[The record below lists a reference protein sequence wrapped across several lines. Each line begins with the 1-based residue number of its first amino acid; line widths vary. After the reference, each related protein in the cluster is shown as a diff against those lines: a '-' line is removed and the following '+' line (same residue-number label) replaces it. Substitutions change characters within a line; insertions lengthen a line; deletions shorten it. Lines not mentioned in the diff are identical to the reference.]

1 MENNIQEILDTL
13 SQSRVDDFK
22 TWLEVGMALHASG
35 ESCATWENWSR
46 RSSKFKDGEC
56 QKRWATFGNYGGTP
70 ITFASVA
77 KLAIEDGYK
86 PSKGFGFDD
95 PIGRYEKPE
104 TAPKA
109 QNTELKEYLSAL
121 FKSGDIVNFVVDSF
135 EKDGKWLPIGKGV
148 NKSFDELMK
157 ACDTY
162 DDIGYILGDWNDSAG
177 AWARVNPMNGNGCKN
192 SDVVEYRHCLI
203 ESDSLPKDEQ
213 LRKIRE
219 FNLPCS
225 AIVDSGGKSI
235 HAIVRIDAGSDEKL
249 YHERVSQ
256 LHTFLENHGFP
267 VDKACKNA
275 SRLSRIAAVTRN
287 GKRQSLLAV
296 NIGAKS
302 FDDWTAHR
310 DIEKLIAN
318 NYEDVMNANAS
329 DMSDCI
335 LGNRHLCKQCPWLIV
350 AASGVGKSV
359 LAMQMAILFGCGRDL
374 WGLSPHKPRSVVL
387 IQAENNFLDL
397 VEPAQSIS
405 RILKLTEN
413 EKALL
418 RKNFHIVTDDT
429 HSGEGFVK
437 AVDVICEKY
446 HPEIVIV
453 DPLMAYIG
461 GDISKSDVCAKFFRN
476 QLNPVVHKHDIAL
489 IVLHHTGK
497 PKAQELRKF
506 AKNSDMEY
514 LGIGSSDITNWA
526 RAISVI
532 LPSVDDENVFEF
544 THCKRGKRAGGNVKI
559 YLRQGTSAS
568 DIFWYET
575 QKPSKVIKTQKG
587 DGRKSPNA
595 NPLYDKLKL
604 ETLSPMLKADLV
616 KYVKDKLASLGEPCA
631 DSDVKKVLN
640 SVRKTYMVYDVNSQL
655 WTGRLYVP
663 DSAVNSDSEGGTL

>member
-1 MENNIQEILDTL
+1 MENDIQQILDSL
-13 SQSRVDDFK
+13 SQARVDDFK

-35 ESCATWENWSR
+35 EPCSTWENWSR
-46 RSSKFKDGEC
+46 KSSKFKDGEC
-56 QKRWATFGNYGGTP
+56 AKRWATFGNYSGSPVTV
-70 ITFASVA
+70 ASVA
-77 KLAIEDGYK
+77 KMAIEDGYK
-86 PSKGFGFDD
+86 PSVGFGFDD
-95 PIGRYEKPE
+95 PIGRFENPK
-104 TAPKA
+104 TSQKA
-109 QNTELKEYLSAL
+109 QNLELKEYLTAL

-135 EKDGKWLPIGKGV
+135 EKDGKMLPCGKGV
-148 NKSFDELMK
+148 NKPFDELIS
-157 ACDTY
+157 ACNRNT
-162 DDIGYILGDWNDSAG
+162 DISYVLGDWNEPAG
-177 AWARVNPMNGNGCKN
+177 AWVRFNPMNGNGCKN
-192 SDVVEYRHCLI
+192 SDVTEYRHCLI
-203 ESDSLPKDEQ
+203 ESDSLPKEEQ

-219 FNLPCS
+219 FNLPCA

-235 HAIVRIDAGSDEKL
+235 HAIVKIDAGMDENL
-249 YHERVSQ
+249 YRERVHN
-256 LHTFLENHGFP
+256 LHKFLESKGFS

-275 SRLSRIAAVTRN
+275 SRLTRIAAVTRN

-296 NIGAKS
+296 NVGAKS
-302 FDDWTAHR
+302 YTDWEAHR
-310 DIEKLIAN
+310 DIQKLIAN
-318 NYEDVMNANAS
+318 NYDDVMKANAS

-405 RILKLTEN
+405 RILKLTED

-418 RKNFHIVTDDT
+418 RKNFHVVTDDT
-429 HSGEGFVK
+429 HSGSGFVK
-437 AVDVICEKY
+437 AFDIICETY

-461 GDISKSDVCAKFFRN
+461 GDISKSEVCAKFFRN
-476 QLNPVVHKHDIAL
+476 ELNPVVHKHDVAL

-506 AKNSDMEY
+506 ASSCDMEY

-544 THCKRGKRAGGNVKI
+544 THCKRGKRVGGKQKV
-559 YLRQGTSAS
+559 YLRQGESS
-568 DIFWYET
+568 KDIFWYET
-575 QKPSKVIKTQKG
+575 DKPSKPVTAEKVSRSKYAYLELEVMPPKKHDKDTSKSEVIAYIQGQLAKHG
-587 DGRKSPNA
+587 DPADVGNAFKVYEAVRKN
-595 NPLYDKLKL
+595 NPLI
-604 ETLSPMLKADLV
+604 
-616 KYVKDKLASLGEPCA
+616 
-631 DSDVKKVLN
+631 
-640 SVRKTYMVYDVNSQL
+640 VYEKPY
-655 WTGRLYVP
+655 WHGRLYIP
-663 DSAVNSDSEGGTL
+663 ESSTGTIGGSNDQ

>member
-1 MENNIQEILDTL
+1 MENDIQQILNSL
-13 SQSRVDDFK
+13 SQARVDDFK

-35 ESCATWENWSR
+35 EPCSTWENWSR

-56 QKRWATFGNYGGTP
+56 AKRWATFGNYSGSPVT
-70 ITFASVA
+70 IASVA
-77 KLAIEDGYK
+77 KMAIEDGYK
-86 PSKGFGFDD
+86 PSVGFGFDD
-95 PIGRYEKPE
+95 PIGRFENPK
-104 TAPKA
+104 TSQKA
-109 QNTELKEYLSAL
+109 QNIELKEYLTAL

-135 EKDGKWLPIGKGV
+135 EKDGKMLPCGKGV
-148 NKSFDELMK
+148 NKPFDELIS
-157 ACDTY
+157 ACNRNT
-162 DDIGYILGDWNDSAG
+162 DISYVLGDWNEPAG
-177 AWARVNPMNGNGCKN
+177 AWVRFNPMNGNGCKN
-192 SDVVEYRHCLI
+192 SDVAEYRHCLI
-203 ESDSLPKDEQ
+203 ESDSLSKEEQ

-219 FNLPCS
+219 FNLPCA

-235 HAIVRIDAGSDEKL
+235 HAIVKIDAGMDENL
-249 YHERVSQ
+249 YRERVHN
-256 LHTFLENHGFP
+256 LHKFLESKGFP

-287 GKRQSLLAV
+287 GTRQSLLAV
-296 NIGAKS
+296 NVGAKS
-302 FDDWTAHR
+302 YTDWEAHR
-310 DIEKLIAN
+310 DIQKLIAN
-318 NYEDVMNANAS
+318 NYDDVMKANAS

-405 RILKLTEN
+405 RILKLTED

-418 RKNFHIVTDDT
+418 RKNFHVVTDDT
-429 HSGEGFVK
+429 HSGSGFVK
-437 AVDVICEKY
+437 AFDIICETY

-461 GDISKSDVCAKFFRN
+461 GDISKSEVCAKFFRN
-476 QLNPVVHKHDIAL
+476 ELNPVVHKHDVAL

-506 AKNSDMEY
+506 ASSCDMEY

-544 THCKRGKRAGGNVKI
+544 THCKRGKRVGGKQKV
-559 YLRQGTSAS
+559 YLRQGESS
-568 DIFWYET
+568 KDIFWYET
-575 QKPSKVIKTQKG
+575 DKPSKPVTAEKVSRSKYAYLELEVMPPKKHDKDTSKSEVIAYIQGQLAKHG
-587 DGRKSPNA
+587 DPADVGNAFKVYEAVRKN
-595 NPLYDKLKL
+595 NPLI
-604 ETLSPMLKADLV
+604 
-616 KYVKDKLASLGEPCA
+616 
-631 DSDVKKVLN
+631 
-640 SVRKTYMVYDVNSQL
+640 VYEKPY
-655 WTGRLYVP
+655 WHGRLYI
-663 DSAVNSDSEGGTL
+663 SESSTGTIGGSNDQ